1 MHTVGT
7 IPRRWS
13 VADSREI
20 YAVRQWGGKYFDIN
34 ESGHLIAYPQ
44 GVPTG
49 SNGPAPEGAG
59 VINLKE
65 LVEEVRQ
72 RGIGLPLL
80 IRFPE
85 ILRTRIV
92 ELNEAFRTAITEY
105 GYKNIYKGVYP
116 IKVNQQRHVCE
127 QIANLAVGLKI
138 IRAGAVLFS
147 DSTSTRNIV
156 RPYAEL
162 IAYLGRDNLFPAGV
176 VLLTGT
182 GIVPP
187 DAISLQAG
195 DEVVITIEG
204 IGELRNPVVLGA

>member
-1 MHTVGT
+1 MDPLPVWYPPLGETAGT
-7 IPRRWS
+7 DFPVHALTQRPMAMYHSWGSQNAWLRQIHGENPLYLPQAK
-13 VADSREI
+13 V
-20 YAVRQWGGKYFDIN
+20 YARCCAL
-34 ESGHLIAYPQ
+34 SPLIALHAAL
-44 GVPTG
+44 
-49 SNGPAPEGAG
+49 PAP
-59 VINLKE
+59 
-65 LVEEVRQ
+65 
-72 RGIGLPLL
+72 
-80 IRFPE
+80 
-85 ILRTRIV
+85 T
-92 ELNEAFRTAITEY
+92 
-105 GYKNIYKGVYP
+105 
-116 IKVNQQRHVCE
+116 
-127 QIANLAVGLKI
+127 NLAVGLKI